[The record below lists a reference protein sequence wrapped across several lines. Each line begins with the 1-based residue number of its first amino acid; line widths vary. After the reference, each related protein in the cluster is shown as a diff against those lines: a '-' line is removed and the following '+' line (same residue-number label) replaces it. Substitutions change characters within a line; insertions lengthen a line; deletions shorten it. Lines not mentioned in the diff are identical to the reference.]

1 MKHNLPL
8 FVQNTYLWLHGIRR
22 IEFIFDDDVESLWL
36 RDSRKRIAESEQRIA
51 ESEQRIAESGQ
62 RIAESEQPIAYLFDN
77 LTFFSDNKLKPLMPK
92 SDTRL
97 LVKRS
102 TSS

>member
-36 RDSRKRIAESEQRIA
+36 RDSRKRIA